1 MATTER
7 TIGRGRPQSTRD
19 TRATSLR
26 VTPTCLELWDALASR
41 EGLSR
46 TGYLETT
53 IRRLAAEK
61 KMSTEADSGADI
73 TTQAAMAGPIAEVW
87 DTPEEDEAW
96 AHLSGLPPMYQ
107 RSNSPPSPAE
117 EV

>member
-1 MATTER
+1 MATVER
-7 TIGRGRPQSTRD
+7 ATRRGRPQSTRD

-26 VTPTCLELWDALASR
+26 VTPTCLELWDALASG

-61 KMSTEADSGADI
+61 KVQAEADSLAELA
-73 TTQAAMAGPIAEVW
+73 TQAALAGTIAEIW

-96 AHLSGLPPMYQ
+96 AHLSALP
-107 RSNSPPSPAE
+107 SEAA
-117 EV
+117 

>member
-1 MATTER
+1 MAAVER
-7 TIGRGRPQSTRD
+7 TTRRGRPQSTRD

-26 VTPTCLELWDALASR
+26 VTTICLELWDALAAR

-61 KMSTEADSGADI
+61 KVQAEADSLAELAA
-73 TTQAAMAGPIAEVW
+73 QAAMAGPIAEIW
-87 DTPEEDEAW
+87 DMPEEDEAW
-96 AHLSGLPPMYQ
+96 AHLAGLTYEP
-107 RSNSPPSPAE
+107 
-117 EV
+117 V

>member
-1 MATTER
+1 MSTVER
-7 TIGRGRPQSTRD
+7 AIDHKLPRRTKD
-19 TRATSLR
+19 TQATSLR
-26 VTPTCLELWDALASR
+26 VTPTCLELWEALAAR

-61 KMSTEADSGADI
+61 KVKTEAESLAEM
-73 TTQAAMAGPIAEVW
+73 TTQAALAGRIGEIW

-96 AHLSGLPPMYQ
+96 AHLKDLD
-107 RSNSPPSPAE
+107 
-117 EV
+117 